1 MTRPNPPSRS
11 LRRGSIAL
19 RISVVAGATFVAWV
33 LHMVL
38 IGALY
43 NTWEAT
49 LIARAGSLAFTGH
62 HPDIP
67 GLILELQ
74 DPNAPPASG
83 LLPLPVYPDLYNQL
97 YTLTPPGSSTR
108 HLAVAIEVFPAGEQ
122 HPVIAIAAIPASVV
136 WPEALALN
144 VFILTF
150 TLLPAVLLV
159 VVWPLP
165 PSQRNANETARSPA

>member
-1 MTRPNPPSRS
+1 MTRPRPPSRS

-19 RISVVAGATFVAWV
+19 RVSVVAGATFVAWV

-62 HPDIP
+62 DPQIS
-67 GLILELQ
+67 GLILQLQ
-74 DPNAPPASG
+74 DPAAPPASG

-97 YTLTPPGSSTR
+97 YVLTPPGSSTR
-108 HLAVAIEVFPAGEQ
+108 HLAVAIEVFPTDDH
-122 HPVIAIAAIPASVV
+122 HPVIAIAAIPASVI
-136 WPEALALN
+136 WPEAVALSA
-144 VFILTF
+144 FILTF
-150 TLLPAVLLV
+150 ILLPAVLLV
-159 VVWPLP
+159 IVWPAAS
-165 PSQRNANETARSPA
+165 SQRSPNETARPPA